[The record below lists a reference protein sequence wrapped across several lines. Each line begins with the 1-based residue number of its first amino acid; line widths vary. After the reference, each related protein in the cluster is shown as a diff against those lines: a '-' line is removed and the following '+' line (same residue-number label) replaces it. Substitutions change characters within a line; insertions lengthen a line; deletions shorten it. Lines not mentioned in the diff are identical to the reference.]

1 MRLHLFR
8 GTFFFSHIIIYEKMS
23 HPAARCCLHFRGIA
37 KNRNSKVGLLGY
49 LFLVKLNNHNVQKH
63 IPI

>member
-1 MRLHLFR
+1 
-8 GTFFFSHIIIYEKMS
+8 MS